1 MTAMLVSDLFGT
13 MSYEFNLRELI
24 EPVVASFDEPML

>member
-1 MTAMLVSDLFGT
+1 MTAMLVSDFFGT

-24 EPVVASFDEPML
+24 ESVVV

>member
-1 MTAMLVSDLFGT
+1 MTAMLVSDFFRT

-24 EPVVASFDEPML
+24 ESVVV